1 MTRYLLILPI
11 GLIAQLVDGTL
22 GMGYGA
28 SSSSMLIAAGFL
40 PAVVSASVHAAE
52 IFTSFASGVSHFKL
66 GNVDKK
72 IVFPLTGGGV
82 VGGVIGACL
91 LSNIDGRLFK
101 PYIGLLL
108 MIIGIKILFT
118 FLKKKTGFE
127 VKNHI
132 STRFLIPLGLVGG
145 AVDAIGGGG
154 WGPICTSTI
163 ISARNA
169 DPRKAVGSVNASEF
183 LVTLAITITFAIALG
198 LETFLWHITLPLM
211 IGGVIA
217 APLSAYTCKKI
228 SPGNLGVAIGLILIM
243 LNLRAVAPALSNVLG
258 VSLPV
263 KLDLAFALAAV
274 TVGLALV
281 IKTLLFRRAVV
292 SKESQQEA

>member
-1 MTRYLLILPI
+1 MSRYLLILPI

-40 PAVVSASVHAAE
+40 PAMVSASVHAAE
-52 IFTSFASGVSHFKL
+52 ILSSFSSGVSHFKL

-72 IVFPLTGGGV
+72 IVLPLTGGGV

-91 LSNIDGRLFK
+91 LSNIDGKLFK

-118 FLKKKTGFE
+118 FLKKKTGIE
-127 VKNHI
+127 VNKHI
-132 STRFLIPLGLVGG
+132 PRRFLLPLGLIGG
-145 AVDAIGGGG
+145 AIDAIGGGG
-154 WGPICTSTI
+154 WGPICTSTL
-163 ISARNA
+163 ISAKNV
-169 DPRKAVGSVNASEF
+169 DPRKTVGSVNASEF

-198 LETFLWHITLPLM
+198 LETFLWRITLPLM

-228 SPGNLGVAIGLILIM
+228 SPGNLGVGIGLLLII
-243 LNLRAVAPALSNVLG
+243 LNLHAVALALSNVLG
-258 VSLPV
+258 VSLPA
-263 KLDLAFALAAV
+263 KFDLVVVLTAV
-274 TVGLALV
+274 TVGLTMV
-281 IKTLLFRRAVV
+281 IKSLPFRIVV
-292 SKESQQEA
+292 VRKESRQEA